1 MRVTVNMYAAQ
12 RIRGR
17 LASAPK
23 VMLDGIQEELQEAG
37 DRIAGEWGD
46 AVSASGRGGAN
57 WNKEMSNVTAQVT
70 QPKSGGFFL
79 RLGWLNGGPAPVGGG
94 ASTWFVYHDT
104 GYLAFGRGPRVSGLG
119 QFLKRRSEMLDAADA
134 IAGKVEA
141 RLRRHLRG

>member
-12 RIRGR
+12 RVLGR

-23 VMLDGIQEELQEAG
+23 VLLDGIEEELQEAG
-37 DRIAGEWGD
+37 DRVTGEWGD

-104 GYLAFGRGPRVSGLG
+104 GYLAFGRGPQVSGLG